1 MTDKEEL
8 FALEYLIDL
17 NPYQAAIRA
26 GYKERTAQHAYEWLQ
41 DTLSNPT
48 SKRHLPFKPY
58 LKEYIDKKL
67 DEIKSDK
74 IADATEVLEFFTSVM
89 RGEVKE
95 ETLRFVGDGVQR
107 IDEIASNTRER
118 CNAAERLGKYYSLFT
133 DKMRIAGNTQVVILD
148 DIPEGESNA

>member
-58 LKEYIDKKL
+58 LKEYIDEKL
-67 DEIKSDK
+67 DKIKSDK

-89 RGEVKE
+89 RGEIKE

-107 IDEIASNTRER
+107 IDEIASSTRER

>member
-26 GYKERTAQHAYEWLQ
+26 GYKEQTAKYAYEWLAE
-41 DTLSNPT
+41 TLQNST

-58 LKEYIDKKL
+58 LKAYIDEKL
-67 DEIKSDK
+67 DAIKSDK

-95 ETLRFVGDGVQR
+95 ETLRFVGDGVQE
-107 IDEIASNTRER
+107 IDEIASSTKER

-133 DKMRIAGNTQVVILD
+133 DKVRIDGNQQVIIVD
-148 DIPEGESNA
+148 DIPRGEGNA